1 MPCLMCRGLLYNGHL
16 GDLLHDLRGQAQLSV
31 LANYGLPQ
39 EYTQLLLHHLLAEHE
54 RLFEGQS

>member
-1 MPCLMCRGLLYNGHL
+1 MCRGLLYNGHL